1 MYFDVFFSIVIVLKI
16 VYFDIK
22 SLIIRGIII
31 KYNVWFLKKLS
42 LFIFY
47 FFLMIDFID
56 IWCKV
61 IFVYCFID

>member
-22 SLIIRGIII
+22 ILIIRGIII